1 MNDAFCWEALGKVFL
16 HRRETLPRN
25 YEMKLSSPSE
35 LKCKSGKPDTKA
47 FHCFIYLTHRT
58 LLKHILLKYTSLKFS
73 VSGYI
78 CHKELKCLIF
88 PQKEGVD
95 PRAIL
100 DQVFWRNSRMFG
112 NQFSLNP
119 TRPRKQTI
127 NIESHTHPQMFQFTV
142 LKRWRSDKYI
152 NFQFVAFLKNSF
164 WKYVL
169 TNIFSFG
176 QIWPS

>member
-1 MNDAFCWEALGKVFL
+1 MLGGAWLSFSPSSRNFTKELWDEVELSKRALMQI
-16 HRRETLPRN
+16 RETRYKGISLFYIFDP
-25 YEMKLSSPSE
+25 
-35 LKCKSGKPDTKA
+35 
-47 FHCFIYLTHRT
+47 HRT

-100 DQVFWRNSRMFG
+100 DQVFWRNSRMF
-112 NQFSLNP
+112 FSLNP

-127 NIESHTHPQMFQFTV
+127 NIESHKHPQMFQFTV
-142 LKRWRSDKYI
+142 FKRWRSDKYI

>member
-1 MNDAFCWEALGKVFL
+1 MQI
-16 HRRETLPRN
+16 RETRYKGIALFYIFAPQN
-25 YEMKLSSPSE
+25 TSQ
-35 LKCKSGKPDTKA
+35 T
-47 FHCFIYLTHRT
+47 
-58 LLKHILLKYTSLKFS
+58 YTSLKFS

-100 DQVFWRNSRMFG
+100 DQVFWRNSRMF
-112 NQFSLNP
+112 FSLNP

-164 WKYVL
+164 
-169 TNIFSFG
+169 
-176 QIWPS
+176 